1 VLACT
6 ASPPDTEMTDH
17 TSVLVRFCQ
26 YRLDLRSGEL
36 WNGPQRVLLPDQP
49 LRILTML
56 IERRGTLV
64 TREELR
70 RGVWADDTF
79 VDFEHGL
86 NAAIKRLREIL
97 GDSAAAPT
105 FIETIP
111 RHG

>member
-1 VLACT
+1 MA
-6 ASPPDTEMTDH
+6 AYPPPLTG
-17 TSVLVRFCQ
+17 LVRFRQ

-36 WNGPQRVLLPDQP
+36 WNGAERVFVPDQL
-49 LRILTML
+49 LRILAIL

-64 TREELR
+64 TREELSKA
-70 RGVWADDTF
+70 VWADDTF

-97 GDSAAAPT
+97 GDSAAAPR

-111 RHG
+111 R